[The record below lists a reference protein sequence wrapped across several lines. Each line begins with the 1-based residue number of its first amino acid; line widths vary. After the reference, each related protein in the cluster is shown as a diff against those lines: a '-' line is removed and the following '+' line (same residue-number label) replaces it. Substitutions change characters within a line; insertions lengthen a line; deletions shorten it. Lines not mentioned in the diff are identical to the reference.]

1 MSTISSFESGVQE
14 EFQSLINFLESLL
27 HSGWTTISQIWSS
40 IVNIHLNNPI
50 NLTSIGGSINSFF
63 SPYNFLWFN
72 LIPKQLVPFIAPIAL
87 IAVGLLIEKHYISR
101 STVFANSIAINIF
114 IYYWTGSGFFFE
126 NSNNLLVVVL
136 TWYANIGLIMAVIA
150 YFSYAAHKKNGKLFN
165 SIAWAYSSLVIAL
178 AMIALTIM

>member
-1 MSTISSFESGVQE
+1 MSTISSFESEVQRE
-14 EFQSLINFLESLL
+14 LQSFINFLESLL
-27 HSGWTTISQIWSS
+27 NSGWTTISQIWRNLT
-40 IVNIHLNNPI
+40 NIHLTNPI
-50 NLTSIGGSINSFF
+50 NFTSIGGSINSFF

-72 LIPKQLVPFIAPIAL
+72 LIPQQLVPFIAPIAL

-114 IYYWTGSGFFFE
+114 IYYSTGSGFLFE
-126 NSNNLLVVVL
+126 NLHNLLIVL
-136 TWYANIGLIMAVIA
+136 MRWYANIGLIMAIIA
-150 YFSYAAHKKNGKLFN
+150 YYSYSKQRHNGKLFN